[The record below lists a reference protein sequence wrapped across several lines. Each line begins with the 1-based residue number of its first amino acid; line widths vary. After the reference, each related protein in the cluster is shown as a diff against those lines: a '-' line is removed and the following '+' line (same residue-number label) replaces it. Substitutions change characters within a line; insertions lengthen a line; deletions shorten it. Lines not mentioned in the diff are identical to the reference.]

1 MKIAAYSIGDI
12 NRASSRLRSFYL
24 FSSAKNFN
32 LDVIRPVR
40 FRDAF
45 GVDLVHIQKRLSY
58 KILLAVIVY
67 RILCIKVI
75 FDIDDQPGG
84 LKSFL
89 GYLSILMLS
98 TVVTVDTEARKKYWK
113 KYLFFKKILV
123 INDVA
128 DSKQSELKIVPRI
141 SLKNNINYFWLG
153 HSSNLP
159 SLNGFIQLIKATSES
174 KLIVSIEEG
183 AIGYWNSKYPF
194 IKFLPWFD
202 AVAFD
207 PSIDAT
213 FMVLNH
219 KHDKAS
225 LLKSDN
231 KMVLALLAGFV
242 PIVSRTPAY
251 ENLAKLLKADFLVY
265 DNVEDIPSIAMNVA
279 KMDLNKFF
287 SDSLIFIN
295 SNYSRESVLRE
306 FSMSVICL

>member
-84 LKSFL
+84 FKSFL

-98 TVVTVDTEARKKYWK
+98 TIVTVDTEARKKYWE

-123 INDVA
+123 IKDVA
-128 DSKQSELKIVPRI
+128 DSNQSELKIVLRKI
-141 SLKNNINYFWLG
+141 LNNNINYFWLG

-159 SLNGFIQLIKATSES
+159 SLNGFIQLINAASES

-183 AIGYWNSKYPF
+183 AIGYWNRKYPY

-251 ENLAKLLKADFLVY
+251 EDFAKALGAEFLIF
-265 DNVEDIPSIAMNVA
+265 DEIDDIPKIAEKINQISLDDFFIKA
-279 KMDLNKFF
+279 LN
-287 SDSLIFIN
+287 FIN
-295 SNYSRESVLRE
+295 LNYSRDAVLSD
-306 FSMSVICL
+306 FIAKV